1 MFTSSNSVEGSSNKR
16 CAGCKHLRRRC
27 TEDCILAP
35 YFPSNNPERFE
46 YVHKIFGAGNVAR
59 MLKYK
64 DIILG
69 ASNGCIPNNY
79 ENLAGENK
87 IKINVGDVGCLKS
100 LHRNAPGRRA
110 GPDGKLTFHEA
121 YWRVKEPVYGSTGVV
136 IRIQQEISAIQC
148 ELAKTLAQISMYE
161 AHNAP
166 EHQPPPLPPLLQQL
180 DTLGTQENM
189 FLFDPNDSFNIS

>member
-1 MFTSSNSVEGSSNKR
+1 MFTSSNSVEGSSSRR

-35 YFPSNNPERFE
+35 YFPANNPERFE
-46 YVHKIFGAGNVAR
+46 CVHKIFGAGNVAR
-59 MLKYK
+59 MLKMLPV
-64 DIILG
+64 DER
-69 ASNGCIPNNY
+69 AQAAN
-79 ENLAGENK
+79 
-87 IKINVGDVGCLKS
+87 S
-100 LHRNAPGRRA
+100 LF
-110 GPDGKLTFHEA
+110 TEA

-136 IRIQQEISAIQC
+136 IRIQQEISAIRC

-166 EHQPPPLPPLLQQL
+166 RASATAATPLLQQL

-189 FLFDPNDSFNIS
+189 FLFDPNNPFNFS